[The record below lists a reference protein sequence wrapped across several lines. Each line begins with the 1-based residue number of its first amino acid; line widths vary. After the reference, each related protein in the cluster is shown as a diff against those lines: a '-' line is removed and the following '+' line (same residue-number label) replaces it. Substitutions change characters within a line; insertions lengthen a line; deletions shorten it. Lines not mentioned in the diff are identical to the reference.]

1 MRFTREPV
9 SFDPRSDEW
18 PTLQQGALV
27 ERGDTTVGAPPP
39 PPPSPYGPPPPDN
52 RLGAGMLLA
61 LGAIVLV
68 AAGAVAAWFL
78 THRHNQPARTVVV
91 TTAARSVGA
100 TSKIPVP
107 RLVGMH
113 TAQAVQRLR
122 QLGLKVTVIRRGHAG
137 PNALV
142 TSQVP
147 GTGVRTSRT
156 TPVTIVVAGGTNTL
170 RLPDVTQELVG
181 RAQGA
186 LRRLGLKVTTTPVT
200 TTSAPP
206 GIVVQQVPKAGQKVA
221 KSSLVTLSV
230 AKAPARATT
239 TTSTATATTAT
250 TTASTTAPT
259 TTAQAPTHPAS
270 ATVPDVGGQQ
280 ESAAVDALAK
290 AGILP
295 SLVFVPSSDPLG
307 TVEQQAKPS
316 GTTVPYHAHVQI
328 NISEGPNTTS
338 TERVPNVVGKT
349 LDQALS
355 TLNGAHL
362 RLIFVKLAV
371 PRQSAGKIAQQ
382 SPLAGANAPENGQVL
397 VFLGVY
403 TRS

>member
-1 MRFTREPV
+1 MRFTGEPV

-18 PTLQQGALV
+18 PTLRQDALV
-27 ERGDTTVGAPPP
+27 ERGDTTVGMPPP
-39 PPPSPYGPPPPDN
+39 PPPPPNPYGPPPPDN

-78 THRHNQPARTVVV
+78 THRHNRPAQTVVV

-107 RLVGMH
+107 RLVGLH

-137 PNALV
+137 PSALV

-147 GTGVRTSRT
+147 GPGVRTGRT
-156 TPVTIVVAGGTNTL
+156 TPVTLVVAGGAGTI
-170 RLPDVTQELVG
+170 RVPDVTQELLG
-181 RAQGA
+181 RAQGS

-206 GIVVQQVPKAGQKVA
+206 GIVVEQVPKAGQKVA

-239 TTSTATATTAT
+239 T
-250 TTASTTAPT
+250 
-259 TTAQAPTHPAS
+259 AQAPTHPAN

-280 ESAAVDALAK
+280 ESAAVDALAN

-328 NISEGPNTTS
+328 NISEGPNPTS
-338 TERVPNVVGKT
+338 TARVPDVIGKT

-355 TLNGAHL
+355 ALNGAHL
-362 RLIFVKLAV
+362 RLIFVKLDL

>member
-1 MRFTREPV
+1 M

-27 ERGDTTVGAPPP
+27 EPGDTAVGAPPP
-39 PPPSPYGPPPPDN
+39 PYAPPPPD
-52 RLGAGMLLA
+52 RRVGAGMLFA
-61 LGAIVLV
+61 LGVIALV

-100 TSKIPVP
+100 TSKVAVP
-107 RLVGMH
+107 RLVGLH
-113 TAQAVQRLR
+113 AAQAVQRLQR
-122 QLGLKVTVIRRGHAG
+122 LGLKVTVIRKGHAG
-137 PNALV
+137 PGALV
-142 TSQVP
+142 VSQVP
-147 GTGVRTSRT
+147 GPGVRTGRS
-156 TPVTIVVAGGTNTL
+156 TPVTIVAAGGVKTI
-170 RLPDVTQELVG
+170 RLPDVTQELVS
-181 RAQGA
+181 RAQGT
-186 LRRLGLKVTTTPVT
+186 LRRLGLQVTTTPVT

-221 KSSLVTLSV
+221 KRSLVTLSV
-230 AKAPARATT
+230 ARAGTKATT
-239 TTSTATATTAT
+239 TTSTASATTAT
-250 TTASTTAPT
+250 TASTTTAPT
-259 TTAQAPTHPAS
+259 TTAQAPPHPAN
-270 ATVPDVGGQQ
+270 ATVPDIGGQQ

-328 NISEGPNTTS
+328 NISEGPNPAS
-338 TERVPNVVGKT
+338 MERVPDVIGKT

-355 TLNGAHL
+355 ALNGSHL
-362 RLIFVKLAV
+362 RLIFVKLDV
-371 PRQSAGKIAQQ
+371 PRQSAGRIAQQ